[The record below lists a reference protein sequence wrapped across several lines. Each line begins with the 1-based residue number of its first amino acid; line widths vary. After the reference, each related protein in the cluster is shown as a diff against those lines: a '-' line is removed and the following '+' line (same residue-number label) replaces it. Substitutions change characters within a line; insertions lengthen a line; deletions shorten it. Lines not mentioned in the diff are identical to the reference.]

1 MKNLYMPVIMNNDD
15 LINIFKISQVL
26 KNLKYQRFQKVMKSI
41 PFFLNANVVPTV
53 QSNLII
59 YLIQIN

>member
-1 MKNLYMPVIMNNDD
+1 MPVIMNNDD

>member
-41 PFFLNANVVPTV
+41 PFF
-53 QSNLII
+53 
-59 YLIQIN
+59 